1 MGSPASS
8 SFARWYAVVLRDP
21 PGSSGICR
29 ISPSSNSRRGQAR
42 IVRDHPPHC
51 SEASQRLLERSQ
63 SYKAASRGRACGQE
77 FLLYRQS
84 VRVGMHRR
92 EEAVIWASASRPR
105 AGLVSGD
112 GRLRLGL
119 VTTRQCEVIV
129 TEHRKFQ
136 THQQSFPPNHHPVH
150 PDAMTP
156 EHDDL
161 RDSIA
166 SMLPA
171 SAQSSASTSSSS
183 NASLDDEL
191 TPFPSP
197 MLSAKSLAGLSRMF
211 SLGAWSTVR

>member
-1 MGSPASS
+1 MLSCSEIRQDRASS
-8 SFARWYAVVLRDP
+8 AGYRRALTAGAGR
-21 PGSSGICR
+21 PGSSGIIHR
-29 ISPSSNSRRGQAR
+29 IAAKPLSVCSSVHSHIALHPGAAHVVRSSRSADNPCGSGC
-42 IVRDHPPHC
+42 IVGPG
-51 SEASQRLLERSQ
+51 AT
-63 SYKAASRGRACGQE
+63 
-77 FLLYRQS
+77 
-84 VRVGMHRR
+84 V
-92 EEAVIWASASRPR
+92 WASASGPR
-105 AGLVSGD
+105 VWARASGD

-136 THQQSFPPNHHPVH
+136 THQQSFPPSHHPVH